1 MSRSER
7 IVTPLGSLVNGKSR
21 IDLPGYG
28 IETAPSGPPVI
39 PCAVCGEDEVSLN
52 EAGECNRCAPREG
65 ETCDEWTA
73 RCREIRRMRT

>member
-1 MSRSER
+1 MARSER
-7 IVTPLGSLVNGKSR
+7 IV
-21 IDLPGYG
+21 PGYCPNCKSEDCECMG
-28 IETAPSGPPVI
+28 SPVV
-39 PCAVCGEDEVSLN
+39 PCAVCGEVGIPLN